1 MDNTIRLFRLVHK
14 VALSTLLLLVAT
26 IPLIIEINIVTTL
39 VVLPLFLVL
48 TFLLS
53 ILVEQKLTTLSLHK
67 TKIKKT
73 NQCIIKNCLHKKC
86 FG

>member
-14 VALSTLLLLVAT
+14 VTLSTLLLLVAT
-26 IPLIIEINIVTTL
+26 IPLIIEIDTMTTF
-39 VVLPLFLVL
+39 VILPMFLVFI
-48 TFLLS
+48 FLLS